1 MSIYFD
7 NAASTKI
14 LDIFKE
20 DLVRIY
26 GMYGNP
32 SSIHSLGKKSRY
44 EIEKAREYIA
54 KSLNIPSR
62 DLIFTSGATE
72 STNLIIKGIA
82 EKKGKGHIVT
92 TSIEHP
98 SVLNVCKYLENKGFR
113 VTYIKPDK
121 NGDISVKD
129 VEDAIEE
136 DTFLVSIMAINNETG
151 KKFPIKEISKVLKNK
166 NIYFHSDI
174 VQYLIKEKID
184 VQELGIDAFSAS
196 FHKFHGPK
204 GLGLCYIN
212 SNIPYTK
219 QIHGGEHEMNKR
231 SGTENLNSIIL
242 GFEVYKYMNENIEK
256 NRKILD
262 DLMSYFISKLDIL
275 KDKVK
280 INSRGINILNLQII
294 GKDIQY
300 ILPLLDMEGVCV
312 SGGSACQSRSLRAS
326 QVLLEQGLSV
336 DEAMSSIRISF
347 SIENSFDEIDSFI
360 DILKKIL

>member
-14 LDIFKE
+14 LDIFKD
-20 DLVRIY
+20 DLVKIY

-32 SSIHSLGKKSRY
+32 SSTHSLGKKSRY

-54 KSLNIPSR
+54 KSLNISSR

-82 EKKGKGHIVT
+82 EKKGKGHIIT
-92 TSIEHP
+92 TSVEHP
-98 SVLNVCKYLENKGFR
+98 SVLNVCKYLESKGFK

-121 NGDISVKD
+121 NGNISV
-129 VEDAIEE
+129 EDIKNSIEE

-151 KKFPIKEISKVLKNK
+151 KMFPIKEIANILKDK

-174 VQYLIKEKID
+174 VQYLMKERIDIK
-184 VQELGIDAFSAS
+184 ELGIDAFSAS

-242 GFEVYKYMNENIEK
+242 GFEVYKYMDENIEK
-256 NRKILD
+256 HRKKLD
-262 DLMSYFISKLDIL
+262 DLMKYCISKLDVL
-275 KDKVK
+275 GDKII
-280 INSRGINILNLQII
+280 INSKGINILNVQIV

-312 SGGSACQSRSLRAS
+312 SGGSACQSKSVRAS
-326 QVLLEQGLSV
+326 KVLLEQGLSTE
-336 DEAMSSIRISF
+336 EAMSSIRISF
-347 SIENSFDEIDSFI
+347 SVENNFDEIDSFI
-360 DILKKIL
+360 DILKKII